1 MARGQT
7 TVRQRAPN
15 GVAALHTGASDL
27 LALSAKE
34 CA

>member
-15 GVAALHTGASDL
+15 GDTALHTVASHL
-27 LALSAKE
+27 FALSAKE